1 MRLVSAL
8 FASMVTAYYQG
19 RPEEY
24 DPVFS
29 FPVVGPNPDTY
40 SNPALSGG
48 GQGWT
53 QVTHLM
59 DMVFWV
65 TGLSPRRVFA
75 RMSNEDLAV
84 DLIDSFSVQFSNGG
98 LCSGSSTGQLLPGQ
112 QQQQEIRYYGTEG
125 YLLQE
130 LINSQLTI
138 VYNNGDMEELP
149 PLEGADVYPAN
160 APVDW
165 LIAIAAGDVPVP
177 SDSADSS
184 VSTVE
189 FLTAAYRSAESG
201 RDEEHRVVDSHP
213 DDPTRRRRSAA

>member
-1 MRLVSAL
+1 
-8 FASMVTAYYQG
+8 
-19 RPEEY
+19 
-24 DPVFS
+24 
-29 FPVVGPNPDTY
+29 
-40 SNPALSGG
+40 
-48 GQGWT
+48 
-53 QVTHLM
+53 
-59 DMVFWV
+59 
-65 TGLSPRRVFA
+65 
-75 RMSNEDLAV
+75 MSNEDLAV

-165 LIAIAAGDVPVP
+165 LVAIASGQRARALRLRGLVGGYGGVPQRGVP
-177 SDSADSS
+177 
-184 VSTVE
+184 
-189 FLTAAYRSAESG
+189 LR
-201 RDEEHRVVDSHP
+201 RVR
-213 DDPTRRRRSAA
+213 T